1 MNNDDNGP
9 LLGIVASLHLKTSRY
24 GINITGYC
32 SLSVMSVN
40 TSVVVAHGV
49 IPWILSKNLK
59 HAW

>member
-49 IPWILSKNLK
+49 IP
-59 HAW
+59 

>member
-24 GINITGYC
+24 GINIKGLYC

-49 IPWILSKNLK
+49 IL
-59 HAW
+59 